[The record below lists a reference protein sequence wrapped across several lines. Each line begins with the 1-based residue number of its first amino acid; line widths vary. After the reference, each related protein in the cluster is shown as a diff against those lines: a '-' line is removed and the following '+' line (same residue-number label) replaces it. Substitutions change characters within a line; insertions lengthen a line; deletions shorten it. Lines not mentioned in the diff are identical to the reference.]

1 MKLLLHVGPPKT
13 GTTSLQHALDENRQI
28 LIDHGI
34 YYPQGAKQRVGSAF
48 APSHHGVFIDLK
60 GWDYTYFNLDSDQ
73 RSWPKSLHEW
83 MLEAREHSC
92 PSLLISAEVLSY
104 FDDHDW
110 AAVWQGI
117 LEAEGRSEFS
127 FEEVVLLYTER
138 DLELQAESQYA
149 EDVKHGFWEHPEVGI
164 PLETD
169 SINSGRHRIESLPS
183 NVDRRFR
190 FQLITGV
197 FTYLREN
204 DPPSEVV
211 DLSKWFDVLSNGL
224 GALFST
230 TSLSKMNARLPKQA
244 IQELVTFNRVNT
256 PQRLTSSLPFVDHN
270 DDALSQEEQQALRRL
285 QLFRHELSLSYE
297 LRTKAHQLE
306 LENIEIKATM
316 IESQAQ
322 ADAKLIAVEHQLNE
336 VTQELVAMKQT
347 RGWRL
352 VELLRRLRFWT

>member
-13 GTTSLQHALDENRQI
+13 GTTSLQHAFDENRQI

-34 YYPQGAKQRVGSAF
+34 YYPQGAKQLVGRVF

-60 GWDYTYFNLDSDQ
+60 GWDYAYFNIDSDQ
-73 RSWPKSLHEW
+73 RSWSRSLHEW

-92 PSLLISAEVLSY
+92 PFLLISSELLSY
-104 FDDHDW
+104 FDDQDW

-138 DLELQAESQYA
+138 DIEPQAESQYA
-149 EDVKHGFWEHPEVGI
+149 EHVKHGFWEHPDVGI
-164 PLETD
+164 PLMAD
-169 SINSGRHRIESLPS
+169 SINSGRHRIESLSS
-183 NVDRRFR
+183 NVDQRFR
-190 FQLITGV
+190 FQLISGF
-197 FTYLREN
+197 FTYSREN
-204 DPPSEVV
+204 DLPSEVA

-224 GALFST
+224 GAIFSNA
-230 TSLSKMNARLPKQA
+230 SLPKMNARLPKQA
-244 IQELVTFNRVNT
+244 IQELVDFNRVNT
-256 PQRLTSSLPFVDHN
+256 PQRLTSSLPFADLN

-285 QLFRHELSLSYE
+285 HLFRHELSLSYE
-297 LRTKAHQLE
+297 LREKVYQLE
-306 LENIEIKATM
+306 LESIEAKANKA
-316 IESQAQ
+316 I
-322 ADAKLIAVEHQLNE
+322 ADAELLAVEHQLNE